1 MRHDYIPIILEDV
14 KSIFFLVLLVYEMI
28 VYQMILYRKNNVKKT
43 QQLRFEITWER
54 ILSLRE

>member
-28 VYQMILYRKNNVKKT
+28 VYQMILYRKNNLKKT
-43 QQLRFEITWER
+43 QQLRFERT
-54 ILSLRE
+54 